1 MIVVVL
7 VLYFFALFQI
17 CDSTKYPTW
26 VSIIGQSSMAAAYIL
41 IGPVTFV
48 QLSLTV
54 PVIYCM
60 STLAGLGMGLV
71 TVSSF
76 SRLKSAILHQGF
88 EDNINTYLLMSGKI
102 IYFNPISDKCDSKV
116 YVLVSGMWTFSFYL
130 GIFVGP
136 TFGGI
141 FVDYY
146 GFRTT
151 ATGMFFVCCFS
162 VLIDLVE
169 LCFSIGLGKQ
179 VVRYKPLT

>member
-1 MIVVVL
+1 MCFI
-7 VLYFFALFQI
+7 FAHFQI

-26 VSIIGQSSMAAAYIL
+26 VSIIGQSSMAVAYIL

-102 IYFNPISDKCDSKV
+102 IYFNPISDKCDSKCMC
-116 YVLVSGMWTFSFYL
+116 LFQACGPSLFTWEYL
-130 GIFVGP
+130 LGQHLEEYLLTIMDLGP
-136 TFGGI
+136 LPL
-141 FVDYY
+141 
-146 GFRTT
+146 
-151 ATGMFFVCCFS
+151 ACFLFAAS
-162 VLIDLVE
+162 V
-169 LCFSIGLGKQ
+169 F
-179 VVRYKPLT
+179 

>member
-1 MIVVVL
+1 MVGSGMSDG
-7 VLYFFALFQI
+7 Q
-17 CDSTKYPTW
+17 SQYPTW
-26 VSIIGQSSMAAAYIL
+26 VSIIGQSSMAVAYIL
-41 IGPVTFV
+41 IGPVTFA

-76 SRLKSAILHQGF
+76 SRLKSAILQQGF
-88 EDNINTYLLMSGKI
+88 EDNINTYLLMSGKKSF
-102 IYFNPISDKCDSKV
+102 FNPISDKLLLQGVC
-116 YVLVSGMWTFSFYL
+116 VLVSGMWTFSFYL

-169 LCFSIGLGKQ
+169 LCFSFGLGKP
-179 VVRYKPLT
+179 VRYKPLT